1 MRRGRIFLLLALV
14 LILGLVAV
22 FFIWQRFM
30 QPPPVGTPG
39 EGEPQAQ
46 TTAPSLSTVEV
57 VVVTQQVKRGDILD
71 EAVLG
76 LIPIQQDLLLGG
88 MFTNIEDAAGRQARY
103 DLEPGMPLTDSM
115 LVAPEEQLQDGG
127 SVAAMSIPPGM
138 VAVSIPIDR
147 WSSVA
152 YGAQAG
158 DHVNVIV
165 TLQFIDLDT
174 DFQTRLPNNTGVV
187 IAPGPRGGEN
197 EVLNYL
203 TADIAGGVHGRAEV
217 DPVLGQTVYVFPGE
231 EQRPR
236 RVTQTLIQDA
246 VILRMGDFPLPT
258 AALPTTPEAAPEEG
272 AANQGGEEPEDL
284 PDPEAPSVVT
294 LVVTPQDAVTLNHL
308 IYSGARLTM
317 ALRSAGDASRIET
330 EAVTLQFLL
339 DQYNIRVPVKL
350 PYGLIET
357 PLDLPEL
364 LP

>member
-1 MRRGRIFLLLALV
+1 MRRGRILLLLALV
-14 LILGLVAV
+14 VILGLVAV
-22 FFIWQRFM
+22 FFIWQRFL
-30 QPPPVGTPG
+30 QPPPATTPAAG
-39 EGEPQAQ
+39 DSEAQ
-46 TTAPSLSTVEV
+46 TAQPLTTVNV
-57 VVVTQQVKRGDILD
+57 VVVTQRVARGDILD

-76 LIPIQQDLLLGG
+76 VIPIQQDLLLGG
-88 MFTNIEDAAGRQARY
+88 MFTNISDAAGRQAKF

-115 LVAPEEQLQDGG
+115 LVAPDEQLQDGG

-187 IAPGPRGGEN
+187 IAPGPRGGEGA
-197 EVLNYL
+197 ELVYL
-203 TADIAGGVHGRAEV
+203 TEDVTDGIQGRAEV
-217 DPVLGQTVYVFPGE
+217 DPVLGQTVYVYPAE
-231 EQRPR
+231 EQRQR

-246 VILRMGDFPLPT
+246 VILRMGDFQLPT
-258 AALPTTPEAAPEEG
+258 AGQPTPEATAEGVAAGQADGEAAPPP
-272 AANQGGEEPEDL
+272 AP
-284 PDPEAPSVVT
+284 PSVVT

-308 IYSGARLTM
+308 VYSGARLTM

-350 PYGLIET
+350 PYGITET
-357 PLDLPEL
+357 PPVLPEL